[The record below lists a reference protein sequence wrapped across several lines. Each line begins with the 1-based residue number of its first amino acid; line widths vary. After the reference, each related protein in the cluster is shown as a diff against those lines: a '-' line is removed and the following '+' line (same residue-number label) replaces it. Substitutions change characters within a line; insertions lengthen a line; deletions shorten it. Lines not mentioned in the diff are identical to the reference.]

1 MSDCHDTSQVEM
13 RRFSDAF
20 TSLTGSPPFPWQQL
34 LYRRFIGLEPG
45 GIPSTCNL
53 PTGLGKT
60 SVVALWL
67 LALAQKPDSIPRR
80 LVYVVNRR
88 TVVDQ
93 TTNEVEKYRTA
104 LLTDPLSSVREQLSA
119 LCAIPLINRGDER
132 DAPLALSTLRGQFAD
147 NREWSADPARPA
159 VIVGTVDMIGSRLLF
174 SGYGVSFKGRP
185 LHAGFLG
192 QDVLLVHD
200 EAHLEPA
207 FQKLLIAIEKEQCEG
222 ERTANLPWR
231 RIRVME
237 LSATARARDDVIKDG
252 PFELTNEE
260 RNPPQI
266 LPAPPTEP
274 IHLVWQRLTATKGV
288 AFHKPTSEKESVGE
302 RIGKL
307 AREYADEKTD
317 ETRTD
322 KAILVFV
329 SSLDDHAVIC
339 KALAGKQVQVLTGTL
354 RGLER
359 DAMTDPR
366 KESGCPVF
374 ARFLKAPKPDAGES
388 EQWKVTPLPGTVY
401 LVCTSAGEVGI
412 DISADHMICDL
423 TAFDRMAQRF
433 GRVNRF
439 GNGNARIDIVHEAE
453 PDPKKKDD
461 PNEHAKWKTLEL
473 LMELPL
479 VDSRRSASPA
489 ALMQLR
495 NRPDLAD
502 ATNAAY
508 SPEPTIL
515 HTSDILFDAWSLTT
529 IRGKLPGRPPVE
541 RYLHGISGWEPP
553 ETHVAW
559 REEVAVISG
568 DLLGK
573 YEPSELLDEYPL
585 KPHELLRDNSNRVFD
600 RLKKLKAD
608 PGTPVWL
615 VADDGLVEVI
625 SLQDLIDTGKDNL
638 GFKTVI
644 LPPSAGGL
652 ESGLLTAS
660 SIFANDVADE
670 VPAANVVRRS
680 ASKTH
685 DVERRVTIFESLPRI
700 RLRGDDER
708 LDQARKLMRLIRI
721 IDTQPDSDDAH
732 EDTGAHHLWYWFES
746 LRNGDTDGSKS
757 NKLPVEWQVH
767 TDDVTTNV
775 ERIVTRLLP
784 GGERKDLRAA
794 IILAAKFHD
803 LGKRRLLWQRSIGN
817 PIPTNWLAKSGGRM
831 KPRELG
837 DSYRHEFG
845 SLLDLIVA
853 RRSASADLQQT
864 INDFN
869 TLSDNMQDV
878 VLHLIAVHHGFGR
891 PHFPAEHAFDP
902 EPKGASPEQIAA
914 EVPRRFGRLQRKYG
928 RWGLAY
934 LESLLRAADYAA
946 SANPSEFVEDLP

>member
-260 RNPPQI
+260 RNPPQM

-274 IHLVWQRLTATKGV
+274 VHLVWQRLTATKGV
-288 AFHKPTSEKESVGE
+288 AFHIPTSEKESVAE

-307 AREYADEKTD
+307 AREYADEKTV

-374 ARFLKAPKPDAGES
+374 ARFLKAPKPDAAES

-479 VDSRRSASPA
+479 VDARRSASPL
-489 ALMQLR
+489 ALMHLR
-495 NRPDLAD
+495 SRPEAGDSFDL
-502 ATNAAY
+502 AY
-508 SPEPTIL
+508 SPEPVIL
-515 HTSDILFDAWSLTT
+515 PTSDILFDAWALST
-529 IRGKLPGRPPVE
+529 IRSRLPGRPPVE
-541 RYLHGISGWEPP
+541 PYLHGISGWGPP

-559 REEVAVISG
+559 REEVWVYR
-568 DLLGK
+568 GK
-573 YEPSELLDEYPL
+573 LESDQTQRELEKLAANLLDDYPL
-585 KPHELLRDNSNRVFD
+585 KPHELLRDRSDRVFKHMAAIAARHPD
-600 RLKKLKAD
+600 YPA
-608 PGTPVWL
+608 WL
-615 VADDGLVEVI
+615 LDDEGNVEVH
-625 SLQDLIDTGKDNL
+625 SLESLANKDRKERINSRTIL
-638 GFKTVI
+638 
-644 LPPSAGGL
+644 LPPNAGGL
-652 ESGLLTAS
+652 VIEGGESRGMLNGLSKYDPECLRS
-660 SIFANDVADE
+660 YDIADE
-670 VPAANVVRRS
+670 WRDDSGR
-680 ASKTH
+680 
-685 DVERRVTIFESLPRI
+685 RRVRLWENDETPPR
-700 RLRGDDER
+700 
-708 LDQARKLMRLIRI
+708 MRLIRSLTFTTT
-721 IDTQPDSDDAH
+721 DEDGDDDSY
-732 EDTGAHHLWYWFES
+732 EWNWYERLAS
-746 LRNGDTDGSKS
+746 GDNDGSKAS
-757 NKLPVEWQVH
+757 KLPVEWQVH

-784 GGERKDLRAA
+784 GDERKDLRAA

-803 LGKRRLLWQRSIGN
+803 LGKKRLLWQRSIGN

-831 KPRELG
+831 KPREFG

-845 SLLDLIVA
+845 SLVDVNVA
-853 RRSASADLQQT
+853 RRSALADLQQT

-869 TLSDNMQDV
+869 TLSDDMQDV

-891 PHFPAEHAFDP
+891 PHFPEEHAFDP
-902 EPKGASPEQIAA
+902 EPKGASIEHIAA